1 MFLYRNIIFSVLVS
15 TLLIMSTFVGCSKT
29 GKSYGEKIP
38 ESISITKLA
47 QIINTPEQY
56 NDKQVLLEGIVSGQC
71 ASLCEFFYKEGA
83 HTVTIFPHKFNLPRL
98 EKGSKVK
105 VYALVT
111 AGEERVVLSA
121 HGLMVE

>member
-1 MFLYRNIIFSVLVS
+1 
-15 TLLIMSTFVGCSKT
+15 MSSFAGCSKT
-29 GKSYGEKIP
+29 GKGYGEKIP
-38 ESISITKLA
+38 ENISITRLS
-47 QIINTPEQY
+47 QIIDSPEQY
-56 NDKQVLLEGIVSGQC
+56 NGKQVLLEGIVSGQC

-121 HGLMVE
+121 HGLMVK